1 MKMRLLTAA
10 AVAGF
15 FTLAAQNVAAQTDD
29 SRFYV
34 SASGAF
40 QPGSE
45 SYADDGTFRLYDETG
60 KLNASGDAAAHAG
73 FDFAVGA
80 KVTGNWTVGAG
91 FHRTSGSS
99 DASVSGTA
107 PHPIFF
113 DRPRAFTA
121 AVADL
126 KRSEQALHLS
136 VGYVTTLADKVALH
150 VYAGPSQ
157 FRFSQDVPASVTI
170 GETGGSFTTV
180 QATTAV
186 ATRKDTSWG
195 GHVGLDMSYALFQS
209 GATTFGLGGFV
220 RYAQAAS
227 EFQVVTNS
235 AKTKIGG
242 VQMGVGLRV
251 RF

>member
-1 MKMRLLTAA
+1 MRLLTAV
-10 AVAGF
+10 AVAGCV
-15 FTLAAQNVAAQTDD
+15 TLAAQNVVAQTDD

-34 SASGAF
+34 SASGAL

-45 SYADDGTFRLYDETG
+45 TYSDDGTFRLYDETG
-60 KLNASGDAAAHAG
+60 KLNASSTVAAHGG
-73 FDFAVGA
+73 FDFAVAA

-91 FHRTSGSS
+91 FHRTSGKS
-99 DASVSGTA
+99 DAAVSGTA
-107 PHPIFF
+107 PHPVFF

-121 AVADL
+121 AVPDL
-126 KRSEQALHLS
+126 HRSEQALHLS
-136 VGYVTTLADKVALH
+136 VGYMTALTDKVALH

-170 GETGGSFTTV
+170 GETGAAFTAV
-180 QATTAV
+180 QATTV
-186 ATRKDTSWG
+186 IATRKDTSWG
-195 GHVGLDMSYALFQS
+195 GHVGLDLSYALFQS
-209 GATTFGLGGFV
+209 GATSFGLGGFV

-227 EFQVVTNS
+227 KFQVVSNS
-235 AKTKIGG
+235 ANTKIGG